1 MDTSIFGAPKI
12 TFNEVKEIDAN
23 APQLIMWAIPV
34 MVFFSALEYFV
45 AKYQHRDDIY
55 NDKELRGSV
64 LIGLGNLLS
73 NYVAKLLL
81 FLLVVFFYNLVPW
94 RMEFRWW
101 LFIPCY
107 ILLDLCSYWAHRIS
121 HLQRFWWTTHVPHHS
136 ANNYNLAVS
145 FRLSWIQEFKILFF
159 IPVTIAGFHPM
170 IFFVVNQVAVLFQFW
185 VHTEYIKKLPRWIE
199 YIFATPSNHR
209 VHHGSQ
215 EKYIDKNFGATFII
229 WDRMFGTF
237 QQEEERPRYGLTI
250 PVHSGNPFRLVFQET
265 IDMIQDVRKATTWRE
280 RIWYL
285 FGSPVSIARHKREM
299 AAKQQQQQLEQTET
313 KLQPQ
318 LMSS

>member
-1 MDTSIFGAPKI
+1 M
-12 TFNEVKEIDAN
+12 
-23 APQLIMWAIPV
+23 
-34 MVFFSALEYFV
+34 
-45 AKYQHRDDIY
+45 
-55 NDKELRGSV
+55 
-64 LIGLGNLLS
+64 
-73 NYVAKLLL
+73 
-81 FLLVVFFYNLVPW
+81 
-94 RMEFRWW
+94 
-101 LFIPCY
+101 
-107 ILLDLCSYWAHRIS
+107 
-121 HLQRFWWTTHVPHHS
+121 
-136 ANNYNLAVS
+136 
-145 FRLSWIQEFKILFF
+145 
-159 IPVTIAGFHPM
+159 
-170 IFFVVNQVAVLFQFW
+170 
-185 VHTEYIKKLPRWIE
+185 HTEYIKKLPRWIE

-299 AAKQQQQQLEQTET
+299 AAKQQQEQLEQTET